1 MTRRAAG
8 AGPGGGTAM
17 RAAAEVARAVDRPE
31 AGAPA

>member
-8 AGPGGGTAM
+8 AGPGGGTAVSAVA
-17 RAAAEVARAVDRPE
+17 RVARAVDPRP